1 MSDPLSS
8 VAVVTSPD
16 ASTAAV
22 APPFTADAVRAAYDG
37 MAARYAELFADSL
50 RDHPVERGLLAAFA
64 ELVRA
69 NGGRPVADLGCGPGY
84 LTAHLS
90 SLGLAAFGVDLSPA
104 MIELARAAHPGLR
117 FEVGSMDAL
126 GSLGIADGSLGGVLS
141 RYSIIHLPP
150 EQLPAVVAEFGRV
163 LAPGGH
169 LLLSFGEAEAG
180 EDGAPGGDHTFYDH
194 SVTGAHCWRPDYIS
208 TLLLKVGLVERDR
221 MLTRPEATAK
231 RQFRSVQLLARKADG

>member
-1 MSDPLSS
+1 MTDPD
-8 VAVVTSPD
+8 TSATTSAP
-16 ASTAAV
+16 
-22 APPFTADAVRAAYDG
+22 PPFTADAVRAAYNG
-37 MAARYAELFADSL
+37 AAARYAELFADPLL

-69 NGGRPVADLGCGPGY
+69 GGGRPVADLGCGPGY

-104 MIELARAAHPGLR
+104 MIDLARAAHPELR

-141 RYSIIHLPP
+141 RYSIIHLSA
-150 EQLPAVVAEFGRV
+150 ERLSAVVAEFGRV

-169 LLLSFGEAEAG
+169 LLVSFGAAEAEQ
-180 EDGAPGGDHTFYDH
+180 DGAPGGDHTFYDH
-194 SVTGAHCWRPDYIS
+194 SVTGAHCWRPDYVS
-208 TLLLKVGLVERDR
+208 ALLLQVGLVERER
-221 MLTRPEATAK
+221 LLTRPEPAAK
-231 RQFRSVQLLARKADG
+231 RQFSSVQLLARKAGG